1 MSVRVL
7 PQSHVAQNDDN
18 KDHHSSIV
26 SQEVSQ
32 EVPLS
37 EQNPQSA
44 IDKTVTHQIDT
55 HHNADNLTADEP
67 SLTGVLAEQSD
78 VLLDESMQS
87 KQWNESHD
95 EAWQE
100 RESRNQL
107 KHVTGLGELEDV
119 TEVEYR
125 KVRLERVVL
134 VGVWSSATTT
144 AAAAEESLR
153 ELAALAET
161 AGAVVCDGLL
171 QHRYRPDAATYVGS
185 GKAKEIADI
194 VAREEADTIIVDDD
208 LPPSQRRALEDATK
222 VKVVDRTAV
231 ILDIFA
237 QHATSREGKAQ
248 VELAQLEYMLP
259 RLRGWGGSLSRQAG
273 GRAAGADAGIGSRG
287 PGETKIE
294 MDRRVIRTRI
304 ARLRRQIKQM
314 APARE
319 VKRGSRR
326 RFGLPTVAVVGYT
339 NAGKSS
345 LTNRLTGST
354 ELVENALF
362 ATLDTA
368 VRRARAKDGRLYAYV
383 DTVGFVRRLPTQ
395 LIEAFKSTLEEV
407 ADADLIVHVVD
418 GSHPDPFSQI
428 DAVNDVLAD
437 IEGAAEIPRIL
448 VFNKADRIDETTRE
462 RLLALE
468 PDAHIV
474 SAYDGEG
481 IEALREQI
489 ERMLPMPNV
498 HVHALLPYAS
508 GSLLS
513 RIREYGHVTDVQYRD
528 DGMMIDA
535 EVGSHLAA
543 QVMEQAI
550 D

>member
-1 MSVRVL
+1 MT
-7 PQSHVAQNDDN
+7 QSDTRADDIR
-18 KDHHSSIV
+18 SM
-26 SQEVSQ
+26 Q
-32 EVPLS
+32 
-37 EQNPQSA
+37 
-44 IDKTVTHQIDT
+44 
-55 HHNADNLTADEP
+55 DEP
-67 SLTGVLAEQSD
+67 VLTGVLADQSE
-78 VLLDESMQS
+78 VLLDE
-87 KQWNESHD
+87 HD
-95 EAWQE
+95 RSGAPGVPGGPGDEVWEE
-100 RESRNQL
+100 RESRNAL
-107 KHVTGLGELEDV
+107 KHVAGLGELQDV

-134 VGVWSSATTT
+134 VGVWSSAVTT
-144 AAAAEESLR
+144 ASAAEESLR

-171 QHRYRPDAATYVGS
+171 QHRLRPDAATYVGS
-185 GKAKEIADI
+185 GKAKEIADV

-304 ARLRRQIKQM
+304 ARLRKQIREM

-326 RFGLPTVAVVGYT
+326 RYELPTVAVVGYT

-345 LTNRLTGST
+345 LTNRLTGSA

-395 LIEAFKSTLEEV
+395 LVEAFKSTLEEV
-407 ADADLIVHVVD
+407 AEADLIVHVVD

-428 DAVNDVLAD
+428 DAVND
-437 IEGAAEIPRIL
+437 IPRIL
-448 VFNKADRIDETTRE
+448 VFNKADRIDGVTRE
-462 RLLALE
+462 RLAALE

-474 SAYDGEG
+474 SAFTGEG
-481 IEALREQI
+481 IDALRERV
-489 ERMLPMPNV
+489 ESMLPVPHV
-498 HVHALLPYAS
+498 HVRALLPYTA
-508 GSLLS
+508 GALVS
-513 RIREYGHVTDVQYRD
+513 RIREYGHVIEVEYRD
-528 DGMMIDA
+528 DGMMVEA
-535 EVGSHLAA
+535 EVGSRLAA
-543 QVMEQAI
+543 QVMEQSI
-550 D
+550 DE

>member
-1 MSVRVL
+1 MT
-7 PQSHVAQNDDN
+7 
-18 KDHHSSIV
+18 
-26 SQEVSQ
+26 QEI
-32 EVPLS
+32 EI
-37 EQNPQSA
+37 EQ
-44 IDKTVTHQIDT
+44 KT
-55 HHNADNLTADEP
+55 DEP
-67 SLTGVLAEQSD
+67 TMGGVLADQSE
-78 VLLDESMQS
+78 VLLDTGDGERFH
-87 KQWNESHD
+87 ESHD
-95 EAWQE
+95 EQWQE
-100 RESRNQL
+100 RESRNAL
-107 KHVTGLGELEDV
+107 KHVAGLGEKQDV

-134 VGVWSSATTT
+134 VGVWSSRETTQ
-144 AAAAEESLR
+144 AAAEESLR

-171 QHRYRPDAATYVGS
+171 QHRIKPDAATYVGS
-185 GKAKEIADI
+185 GKARELAGI
-194 VAREEADTIIVDDD
+194 VAQEDADTIVVDDD

-294 MDRRVIRTRI
+294 MDRRVIRSRI
-304 ARLRRQIKQM
+304 AKLRRQIAEM

-345 LTNRLTGST
+345 LTNRLTGSA

-407 ADADLIVHVVD
+407 AEADLIVHVVD

-437 IEGAAEIPRIL
+437 IDGVGAIPTI
-448 VFNKADRIDETTRE
+448 VAFNKSALMGEAVRE
-462 RLLALE
+462 RIEALM
-468 PDAHIV
+468 PDAYVV
-474 SAYDGEG
+474 SAYSGEG
-481 IEALREQI
+481 VDELRAGIES
-489 ERMLPMPNV
+489 MLPTPNV
-498 HVHALLPYAS
+498 HVEALLPYSA
-508 GSLLS
+508 GSLVS
-513 RIREYGHVTDVQYRD
+513 RVREYGKVLAVEYRD
-528 DGMMIDA
+528 DGMMLRA
-535 EVGSHLAA
+535 EVDDHLAA
-543 QVMEQAI
+543 RIVEQAI
-550 D
+550 A

>member
-1 MSVRVL
+1 MTDNTQYTDINRGN
-7 PQSHVAQNDDN
+7 ND
-18 KDHHSSIV
+18 
-26 SQEVSQ
+26 
-32 EVPLS
+32 
-37 EQNPQSA
+37 
-44 IDKTVTHQIDT
+44 VTP
-55 HHNADNLTADEP
+55 E
-67 SLTGVLAEQSD
+67 GVLAEQSE
-78 VLLDESMQS
+78 VLLDDSQRATGWHEDANQE
-87 KQWNESHD
+87 WE
-95 EAWQE
+95 E
-100 RESRNQL
+100 REARNEL
-107 KHVTGLGELEDV
+107 KHVAGLGELQDV

-134 VGVWSSATTT
+134 VGVWSSAVTTQ
-144 AAAAEESLR
+144 AKAEESLR

-171 QHRYRPDAATYVGS
+171 QHRSKPDAATYVGS
-185 GKAKEIADI
+185 GKAKEIAGI

-208 LPPSQRRALEDATK
+208 LPPSQRRALEDAAK

-304 ARLRRQIKQM
+304 ARLRRQIREM

-345 LTNRLTGST
+345 LTNRLTGSA

-368 VRRARAKDGRLYAYV
+368 VRRAKTRDGRLRLRGHGRLRAPPAHPAGRGV
-383 DTVGFVRRLPTQ
+383 QIHPGRGGRGRRDPACGRWLP
-395 LIEAFKSTLEEV
+395 
-407 ADADLIVHVVD
+407 
-418 GSHPDPFSQI
+418 P
-428 DAVNDVLAD
+428 
-437 IEGAAEIPRIL
+437 
-448 VFNKADRIDETTRE
+448 
-462 RLLALE
+462 
-468 PDAHIV
+468 
-474 SAYDGEG
+474 
-481 IEALREQI
+481 
-489 ERMLPMPNV
+489 
-498 HVHALLPYAS
+498 
-508 GSLLS
+508 
-513 RIREYGHVTDVQYRD
+513 
-528 DGMMIDA
+528 
-535 EVGSHLAA
+535 
-543 QVMEQAI
+543 
-550 D
+550 

>member
-1 MSVRVL
+1 MTDNNQYTDIDHGS
-7 PQSHVAQNDDN
+7 SGITAQ
-18 KDHHSSIV
+18 
-26 SQEVSQ
+26 
-32 EVPLS
+32 
-37 EQNPQSA
+37 
-44 IDKTVTHQIDT
+44 
-55 HHNADNLTADEP
+55 
-67 SLTGVLAEQSD
+67 GVLSSQSD
-78 VLLDESMQS
+78 VLLDDNQRPSGWHEDTNQE
-87 KQWNESHD
+87 WE
-95 EAWQE
+95 E
-100 RESRNQL
+100 REARNEL
-107 KHVTGLGELEDV
+107 KHVAGLGELEDV

-134 VGVWSSATTT
+134 VGVWSSRETTQ
-144 AAAAEESLR
+144 AKAEESLR

-171 QHRYRPDAATYVGS
+171 QHRLRPDAATYVGS
-185 GKAKEIADI
+185 GKAREIADI

-208 LPPSQRRALEDATK
+208 LPPSQRRALEDTAK

-304 ARLRRQIKQM
+304 ARLKRQIREM

-345 LTNRLTGST
+345 LTNRLTGSA

-368 VRRARAKDGRLYAYV
+368 VRRAKTRDGRAYAYV

-395 LIEAFKSTLEEV
+395 LVEAFKSTLEEV
-407 ADADLIVHVVD
+407 AEADIIVHVVD

-428 DAVNDVLAD
+428 EAVNDVLAD
-437 IEGAAEIPRIL
+437 IEGTASIPRVL
-448 VFNKADRIDETTRE
+448 AFNKADQIDDATRE
-462 RLLALE
+462 RLAALE
-468 PDAHIV
+468 PQAHIV
-474 SAYDGEG
+474 SAFSGEG
-481 IEALREQI
+481 LDSLRAAVEDL
-489 ERMLPMPNV
+489 LPVPHV
-498 HVHALLPYAS
+498 HVDALLPYTA

-513 RIREYGHVTDVQYRD
+513 QVREYGLVERVEYRD
-528 DGMMIDA
+528 DGVKLEANVD
-535 EVGSHLAA
+535 SHLAA
-543 QVMEQAI
+543 RVIDQAI
-550 D
+550 G